1 MSEKAAVDAASRSHF
16 LEEQL
21 ANIDNFDYKVDE
33 TFDRGATE
41 ESEQTALKPKSQ
53 RKRSKAGKRSKY
65 GYKYDGFID
74 DSDEMDSDND
84 WEETS
89 EPKAKK
95 KTKGRAKKIKEEDED
110 KTQQSEPNMNIPD
123 PLLKARED
131 AMERT
136 FHELNE
142 FYNVQADLT
151 QNAQVTFHQVSLRE
165 SNCLLFSLEI
175 FHCQDDDGVFH
186 CEVQNCIFS
195 TLVSYLRHLIVM
207 FFVLSSAIRRAV
219 PYNICNSKV
228 VIIFTHFFSAA
239 PLSSSTWYKPT
250 LAMGIQSSGTLAPGV
265 GRAGAMR

>member
-1 MSEKAAVDAASRSHF
+1 MFIVQSLICRVDAERVTEKAVVDAASRSHF

-21 ANIDNFDYKVDE
+21 ANMDNFDYKADE

-41 ESEQTALKPKSQ
+41 EPEQTALKPKSQ

-123 PLLKARED
+123 PLLKAMED

-195 TLVSYLRHLIVM
+195 TLVSY
-207 FFVLSSAIRRAV
+207 
-219 PYNICNSKV
+219 
-228 VIIFTHFFSAA
+228 
-239 PLSSSTWYKPT
+239 
-250 LAMGIQSSGTLAPGV
+250 
-265 GRAGAMR
+265 